1 MSKENKKQEK
11 TTKLKDDEE
20 EYDEIK
26 GLDPSFF
33 ELNRENYL
41 KNLKMR
47 FAHLNTNSVII
58 FQGGRLAPKYD
69 TDTNYYY
76 FDQESNFYYIT
87 GVREPNM
94 LFVLDVQS
102 GEGALFYE
110 KAEEEDKIWMEVPS
124 VEDIEKKYGIKTYLR
139 KDLDRFLQKR
149 NMEVIYILD
158 GLNENSGL
166 PVYSA
171 ELNFI
176 GDYAYL
182 NKKINHDKYIYMVL
196 CDTRGVK
203 NEREKKLLK
212 YIAKISNEAHM
223 ALMKY
228 MSVGLN
234 ERDTE
239 NFFLQ
244 YLRDKYYPRFMAY
257 GCICASGKNAATL
270 HYILNNRDMEDGDI
284 YLTDM
289 GIRFLGYCSDIS
301 ATFPVNGKFTEMQ
314 KKIYNIVLESN
325 RTVIDSMK
333 PGITKYAEIDKLSKI
348 VILKGLQKIGILKN
362 DYDAEDM
369 FNDGLARTFMPHT
382 VGHFLGLDVH
392 DLGRKAVTYKSNAIL
407 QNGNFITVE
416 PGIYF
421 IDFLMDEAEQSPIL
435 SKYINIEEL
444 EKYRGFGGVRIED
457 DVMFGEDS
465 VESYQ
470 AELPRTIE
478 EIENY
483 MKKE

>member
-1 MSKENKKQEK
+1 MSINSKKEKE
-11 TTKLKDDEE
+11 LKDDEE
-20 EYDEIK
+20 IYDEIK

-33 ELNRENYL
+33 KLNRENYL
-41 KNLKMR
+41 RNLKMR

-58 FQGGRLAPKYD
+58 FQGGRLTPKYD
-69 TDTNYYY
+69 SDVYYYY
-76 FDQESNFYYIT
+76 FDQESNFFYLT

-94 LFVLDVQS
+94 LFILDVQNE
-102 GEGALFYE
+102 EGSLFYE
-110 KAEEEDKIWMEVPS
+110 QDPEDYKVWMDVPT

-139 KDLDRFLQKR
+139 KDLERFLQKR
-149 NMEVIYILD
+149 NMEIIYILD
-158 GLNENSGL
+158 GLNENSSL

-171 ELNFI
+171 ELDFV

-244 YLRDKYYPRFMAY
+244 YLRDKYYTRFMAY
-257 GCICASGKNAATL
+257 GCICASGPNAATL
-270 HYILNNRDMEDGDI
+270 HYVINNRDMESGDI

-289 GIRFLGYCSDIS
+289 GIRFCGYCSDIS
-301 ATFPVNGKFTEMQ
+301 ATFPVNGKFTEKQ
-314 KKIYNIVLESN
+314 SKIYNIVLDSN
-325 RTVIDSMK
+325 RTVINYMK

-362 DYDAEDM
+362 EYDAEDM

-392 DLGRKAVTYKSNAIL
+392 DLGRKSVTYKSNAIL

-457 DVMFGEDS
+457 DVMIEEDY

-470 AELPRTIE
+470 KELPRTVE
-478 EIENY
+478 EIEAY
-483 MKKE
+483 MKK

>member
-1 MSKENKKQEK
+1 MSK
-11 TTKLKDDEE
+11 TKAD
-20 EYDEIK
+20 EYDEIT

-33 ELNRENYL
+33 KINRDNYL

-47 FAHLNTNSVII
+47 FSHLNENSVIV

-69 TDTNYYY
+69 NDTNYYY
-76 FDQESNFYYIT
+76 FDQESNFYYLT

-94 LFVLDVQS
+94 HFVLDVQS
-102 GEGALFYE
+102 GEGCLFYE
-110 KAEEEDKIWMEVPS
+110 KEPEENQVWMVVPTC
-124 VEDIEKKYGIKTYLR
+124 EDIEKKYGIKTLL
-139 KDLDRFLQKR
+139 KSNLEKFLQKR

-158 GLNENSGL
+158 GTNENSDL

-171 ELNFI
+171 ELNFV

-196 CDTRGVK
+196 CDTRRVK
-203 NEREKKLLK
+203 NEKEKKLLK
-212 YIAKISNEAHM
+212 YIADISNEAHM

-228 MSVGLN
+228 MKPGLN

-244 YLRDKYYPRFMAY
+244 YLRDHNYTRFMAY
-257 GCICASGKNAATL
+257 GCICASGANAATL
-270 HYILNNRDMEDGDI
+270 HYVLNNRDMQSGDI

-301 ATFPVNGKFTEMQ
+301 ATFPVNGEFTDQQ
-314 KKIYNIVLESN
+314 KAIYNIVLKAN
-325 RTVIDSMK
+325 RGVIAAMK
-333 PGITKYAEIDKLSKI
+333 PGITKCAELDTLSKKI
-348 VILKGLQKIGILKN
+348 ILEGLQEIKILKEGYTRDQLF
-362 DYDAEDM
+362 DA
-369 FNDGLARTFMPHT
+369 GLAKIFMPHSI
-382 VGHFLGLDVH
+382 GHLLGLDVH
-392 DLGRKAVTYKSNAIL
+392 DVGYKSITYKSNNVL
-407 QNGNFITVE
+407 ENGMFITVE

-421 IDFLMDEAEQSPIL
+421 VDFLMDEAEQSTEL

-457 DVMFGEDS
+457 DVMIGEDS

-470 AELPRTIE
+470 AILPRTVE
-478 EIENY
+478 EIEKY
-483 MKKE
+483 MKEN

>member
-1 MSKENKKQEK
+1 MSK
-11 TTKLKDDEE
+11 TKAD
-20 EYDEIK
+20 EYDEIT

-33 ELNRENYL
+33 KLNRDNYL

-47 FAHLNTNSVII
+47 FSHLNENSVIV
-58 FQGGRLAPKYD
+58 FQGGRLSPKYD
-69 TDTNYYY
+69 NDTNYYY
-76 FDQESNFYYIT
+76 FDQESNFYYLT

-94 LFVLDVQS
+94 HFVLDVQS
-102 GEGALFYE
+102 GEGCLFYE
-110 KAEEEDKIWMEVPS
+110 KEPDENKVWMVVPTC
-124 VEDIEKKYGIKTYLR
+124 EDIEKKYGIKTLL
-139 KDLDRFLQKR
+139 KSNLEKFLQKR

-158 GLNENSGL
+158 GTNENSDL

-171 ELNFI
+171 ELNFV

-196 CDTRGVK
+196 CDTRRVK
-203 NEREKKLLK
+203 NEKEKKLLK
-212 YIAKISNEAHM
+212 YIADISNEAHM

-228 MSVGLN
+228 MKPGLN

-244 YLRDKYYPRFMAY
+244 YLRDHNYTRFMAY
-257 GCICASGKNAATL
+257 GCICASGANAATL
-270 HYILNNRDMEDGDI
+270 HYVLNNRDMQSGDI

-301 ATFPVNGKFTEMQ
+301 ATFPVNGEFTDQQ
-314 KKIYNIVLESN
+314 KAIYNIVLKAN
-325 RTVIDSMK
+325 RGVIAAMK
-333 PGITKYAEIDKLSKI
+333 PGITKCAELDTLSKKI
-348 VILKGLQKIGILKN
+348 ILEGLQEIKILKEGYTRDQLF
-362 DYDAEDM
+362 DA
-369 FNDGLARTFMPHT
+369 GLAKIFMPHSI
-382 VGHFLGLDVH
+382 GHLLGLDVH
-392 DLGRKAVTYKSNAIL
+392 DVGYKSITYKSNNVL
-407 QNGNFITVE
+407 ENGMFITVE

-421 IDFLMDEAEQSPIL
+421 VDFLMDEAEQSTEL

-457 DVMFGEDS
+457 DVMIGEDS

-470 AELPRTIE
+470 AILPRTVE
-478 EIENY
+478 EIEKY
-483 MKKE
+483 MKEN

>member
-1 MSKENKKQEK
+1 MSKN
-11 TTKLKDDEE
+11 DDEE
-20 EYDEIK
+20 TYDEIK

-41 KNLKMR
+41 KNLRMR
-47 FAHLNTNSVII
+47 FSHLNENSVIVL
-58 FQGGRLAPKYD
+58 QGGRLPEKYD
-69 TDTNYYY
+69 SDTTYFY
-76 FDQESNFYYIT
+76 FDQESNFYYLT

-102 GEGALFYE
+102 GEASLFYE
-110 KAEEEDKIWMEVPS
+110 QEPEDNKVWEVVPS
-124 VEDIEKKYGIKTYLR
+124 VEDIEKKYGIKTYLK
-139 KDLDRFLQKR
+139 KDLERFLQKR

-158 GLNENSGL
+158 GINENSDI
-166 PVYSA
+166 PVFSA
-171 ELNFI
+171 ELNFV

-196 CDTRGVK
+196 CDTRRVK
-203 NEREKKLLK
+203 NEKEKKLLK
-212 YIAKISNEAHM
+212 YIAKISNEAHN

-228 MSVGLN
+228 MKVGLN

-244 YLRDKYYPRFMAY
+244 YLRDKYYTKFMAY
-257 GCICASGKNAATL
+257 GCICASGANAATL
-270 HYILNNRDMEDGDI
+270 HYIINNRDMEDGDI

-301 ATFPVNGKFTEMQ
+301 ATFPVNGKFTEKQ
-314 KKIYNIVLESN
+314 AKIYQIVLDSN
-325 RTVIDSMK
+325 RGVINAMK
-333 PGITKYAEIDKLSKI
+333 PGITKYAELDKLSKLI
-348 VILKGLQKIGILKN
+348 ILKGLQDIGILKK
-362 DYDAEDM
+362 DFTAEEM
-369 FNDGLARTFMPHT
+369 FDNGLARTFMPHS

-392 DLGRKAVTYKSNAIL
+392 DVGLRSITYKSNVIL
-407 QNGNFITVE
+407 EKGNFITVE

-421 IDFLMDEAEQSPIL
+421 IDMLMDEAENSPIL
-435 SKYINIEEL
+435 SKYINKDEL

-457 DVMFGEDS
+457 DVMVEDDY

-470 AELPRTIE
+470 KDLIRDIDKIE
-478 EIENY
+478 EY
-483 MKKE
+483 MKK

>member
-1 MSKENKKQEK
+1 M
-11 TTKLKDDEE
+11 TTKEKNEDE

-33 ELNRENYL
+33 ALNRENYI

-47 FAHLNTNSVII
+47 FPNLNTNSVVVL
-58 FQGGRLAPKYD
+58 QGGKLAPKYD
-69 TDTNYYY
+69 SDINYFY
-76 FDQESNFYYIT
+76 FDQESNFYYLT

-102 GEGALFYE
+102 GESTLFYE
-110 KAEEEDKIWMEVPS
+110 QEPEENKVWMNVPTPK
-124 VEDIEKKYGIKTYLR
+124 EIGEKYGIKTYLR
-139 KDLDRFLQKR
+139 KELDRFLQKR
-149 NMEVIYILD
+149 NMEVIYIID
-158 GLNENSGL
+158 GLNENSGN
-166 PVYSA
+166 PVFSA
-171 ELNFI
+171 ELNFV

-196 CDTRGVK
+196 SDTRRVK

-228 MSVGLN
+228 MAPGLN

-239 NFFLQ
+239 TFFLQ
-244 YLRDKYYPRFMAY
+244 YLRDKYYTRFMAY
-257 GCICASGKNAATL
+257 GCICASGANAATL
-270 HYILNNRDMEDGDI
+270 HYVLNNRDMESGDI

-301 ATFPVNGKFTEMQ
+301 ATFPVNGKFTDKQ
-314 KKIYNIVLESN
+314 KKIYNIVLDSN
-325 RTVIDSMK
+325 RTVINSMK
-333 PGITKYAEIDKLSKI
+333 PGITKYAELDKLSKI
-348 VILKGLQKIGILKN
+348 VILKGLQNIGILKSE
-362 DYDAEDM
+362 YDAEDM
-369 FNDGLARTFMPHT
+369 FNDGLARTFMPHS
-382 VGHFLGLDVH
+382 VGHLLGLDVH
-392 DLGRKAVTYKSNAIL
+392 DVGLRSITYKSNVIL
-407 QNGNFITVE
+407 ENGNFITVE

-421 IDFLMDEAEQSPIL
+421 IDFLMDEAEQSPVL
-435 SKYINIEEL
+435 SKYINIQEL
-444 EKYRGFGGVRIED
+444 EQYRGFGGVRIED
-457 DVMFGEDS
+457 DVMVGEDS

-470 AELPRTIE
+470 MELPRTVE

-483 MKKE
+483 MKK

>member
-1 MSKENKKQEK
+1 MSEKKA
-11 TTKLKDDEE
+11 D
-20 EYDEIK
+20 EYDEIT

-33 ELNRENYL
+33 KLNRDNYL

-47 FAHLNTNSVII
+47 FSHLNENSVIV

-69 TDTNYYY
+69 NDTNYYY
-76 FDQESNFYYIT
+76 FDQESNFYYLT

-94 LFVLDVQS
+94 HFVLDVQS
-102 GEGALFYE
+102 GEGCLFYE
-110 KAEEEDKIWMEVPS
+110 KEPDENQVWMVVPTC
-124 VEDIEKKYGIKTYLR
+124 EDIEKKYGIKTLL
-139 KDLDRFLQKR
+139 KSNLEKFLQKR

-158 GLNENSGL
+158 GTNENSDL

-171 ELNFI
+171 ELNFV

-196 CDTRGVK
+196 CDTRRVK
-203 NEREKKLLK
+203 NEKEKKLLK
-212 YIAKISNEAHM
+212 YIADISNEAHM

-228 MSVGLN
+228 MKPGLN

-244 YLRDKYYPRFMAY
+244 YLRDHNYTRFMAY
-257 GCICASGKNAATL
+257 GCICASGANAATL
-270 HYILNNRDMEDGDI
+270 HYVLNNRDMQSGDI

-301 ATFPVNGKFTEMQ
+301 ATFPVNGEFTDQQ
-314 KKIYNIVLESN
+314 KAIYNIVLKAN
-325 RTVIDSMK
+325 RGVIAAMK
-333 PGITKYAEIDKLSKI
+333 PGITKCAELDTLSKKI
-348 VILKGLQKIGILKN
+348 ILEGLQEIKILKEGYTRDQLF
-362 DYDAEDM
+362 DA
-369 FNDGLARTFMPHT
+369 GLAKIFMPHSI
-382 VGHFLGLDVH
+382 GHLLGLDVH
-392 DLGRKAVTYKSNAIL
+392 DVGYKSITYKSNNVL
-407 QNGNFITVE
+407 ENGMFITVE

-421 IDFLMDEAEQSPIL
+421 VDFLMDEAEQSTEL

-457 DVMFGEDS
+457 DVMIGEDS

-470 AELPRTIE
+470 AILPRTVE
-478 EIENY
+478 EIEKY
-483 MKKE
+483 MKEN

>member
-1 MSKENKKQEK
+1 MSK
-11 TTKLKDDEE
+11 TKAD
-20 EYDEIK
+20 EYDEIT

-33 ELNRENYL
+33 KLNRDNYL

-47 FAHLNTNSVII
+47 FSHLNENSVIV

-69 TDTNYYY
+69 NDTNYYY
-76 FDQESNFYYIT
+76 FDQESNFYYLT

-94 LFVLDVQS
+94 HFVLDVQS
-102 GEGALFYE
+102 GEGCLFYE
-110 KAEEEDKIWMEVPS
+110 KEPDENKVWMVVPTC
-124 VEDIEKKYGIKTYLR
+124 EDIEKKYGIKTLL
-139 KDLDRFLQKR
+139 KSNLEKFLQKR

-158 GLNENSGL
+158 GTNENSDL

-171 ELNFI
+171 ELNFV

-196 CDTRGVK
+196 CDTRRVK
-203 NEREKKLLK
+203 NEKEKKLLK
-212 YIAKISNEAHM
+212 YIADISNEAHM

-228 MSVGLN
+228 MKPGLN

-244 YLRDKYYPRFMAY
+244 YLRDHNYTRFMAY
-257 GCICASGKNAATL
+257 GCICASGANAATL
-270 HYILNNRDMEDGDI
+270 HYVLNNRDMQSGDI

-301 ATFPVNGKFTEMQ
+301 ATFPVNGEFTDQQ
-314 KKIYNIVLESN
+314 KAIYNIVLKAN
-325 RTVIDSMK
+325 RGVIAAMK
-333 PGITKYAEIDKLSKI
+333 PGITKCAELDTLSKKI
-348 VILKGLQKIGILKN
+348 ILEGLQEIKILKEGYTRDQLF
-362 DYDAEDM
+362 DA
-369 FNDGLARTFMPHT
+369 GLAKIFMPHSI
-382 VGHFLGLDVH
+382 GHLLGLDVH
-392 DLGRKAVTYKSNAIL
+392 DVGYKSITYKSNNVL
-407 QNGNFITVE
+407 ENGMFITVE

-421 IDFLMDEAEQSPIL
+421 VDFLMDEAEQSTEL

-457 DVMFGEDS
+457 DVMIGEDS

-470 AELPRTIE
+470 AILPRTVE
-478 EIENY
+478 EIEKY
-483 MKKE
+483 MKEN

>member
-1 MSKENKKQEK
+1 MSKN
-11 TTKLKDDEE
+11 DDET
-20 EYDEIK
+20 YDEIK

-33 ELNRENYL
+33 QLNRENYI

-47 FAHLNTNSVII
+47 FPHLNENSVII
-58 FQGGRLAPKYD
+58 LEGGRLAPKYD

-76 FDQESNFYYIT
+76 FDQESNFYYLT

-102 GEGALFYE
+102 GEGSLFYE
-110 KAEEEDKIWMEVPS
+110 QEDEDNKVWMVVPS
-124 VEDIEKKYGIKTYLR
+124 IEDIEKKYDLKTYLR

-158 GLNENSGL
+158 GVNENSDL
-166 PVYSA
+166 PVHSA

-196 CDTRGVK
+196 CDTRRVK
-203 NEREKKLLK
+203 NEKEKKLLK
-212 YIAKISNEAHM
+212 YIAKISNDAHM

-228 MSVGLN
+228 MAVGLN

-244 YLRDKYYPRFMAY
+244 YLRDNYYTKFMAY
-257 GCICASGKNAATL
+257 GCICASGANAATL
-270 HYILNNRDMEDGDI
+270 HYVLNNRDMEDGDI

-301 ATFPVNGKFTEMQ
+301 ATFPVNGKFTEKQ
-314 KKIYNIVLESN
+314 KKIYNIVLDSN
-325 RTVIDSMK
+325 QRVIKAMK
-333 PGITKYAEIDKLSKI
+333 PGITKYAELDKLSKI
-348 VILKGLQKIGILKN
+348 IILEGLQSIGILSK
-362 DYDAEDM
+362 DYTAEQM
-369 FNDGLARTFMPHT
+369 FNDGLARTFMPHSI
-382 VGHFLGLDVH
+382 GHFLGLDVH
-392 DLGRKAVTYKSNAIL
+392 DVGMRSITYKSNVIL
-407 QNGNFITVE
+407 ENGNFITVE

-421 IDFLMDEAEQSPIL
+421 IDFLMDEAEASPIL
-435 SKYINIEEL
+435 SKYIIKEEL

-457 DVMFGEDS
+457 DVMIGEDS

-470 AELPRTIE
+470 LELPRTVE
-478 EIENY
+478 EIEAY
-483 MKKE
+483 MSKE

>member
-1 MSKENKKQEK
+1 MSKN
-11 TTKLKDDEE
+11 DDET
-20 EYDEIK
+20 YDEIK

-33 ELNRENYL
+33 QLNRENYI

-47 FAHLNTNSVII
+47 FPHLNENSVII
-58 FQGGRLAPKYD
+58 LEGGRLAPKYD

-76 FDQESNFYYIT
+76 FDQESNFYYLT

-102 GEGALFYE
+102 GEGSLFYE
-110 KAEEEDKIWMEVPS
+110 QEDEDNKVWMVVPS
-124 VEDIEKKYGIKTYLR
+124 IEDIEKKYDLKTYLR

-158 GLNENSGL
+158 GVNENSDL
-166 PVYSA
+166 PVHSA

-196 CDTRGVK
+196 CDTRRVK
-203 NEREKKLLK
+203 NEKEKKLLK
-212 YIAKISNEAHM
+212 YIAKISNDAHM

-228 MSVGLN
+228 MAVGLN

-244 YLRDKYYPRFMAY
+244 YLRDNYYTKFMAY
-257 GCICASGKNAATL
+257 GCICASGANAATL
-270 HYILNNRDMEDGDI
+270 HYVLNNRDMEDGDI

-301 ATFPVNGKFTEMQ
+301 ATFPVNGKFTEKQ
-314 KKIYNIVLESN
+314 KKIYNIVLDSN
-325 RTVIDSMK
+325 QRVIKAMK
-333 PGITKYAEIDKLSKI
+333 PGITKYAELDKLSKI
-348 VILKGLQKIGILKN
+348 IILEGLQSIGILSK
-362 DYDAEDM
+362 DYTAEQM
-369 FNDGLARTFMPHT
+369 FNDGLARTFMPHSI
-382 VGHFLGLDVH
+382 GHFLGLDVH
-392 DLGRKAVTYKSNAIL
+392 DVGMRSITYKSNVIL
-407 QNGNFITVE
+407 ENGNFITVE

-421 IDFLMDEAEQSPIL
+421 IDFLMDEAEASPIL
-435 SKYINIEEL
+435 SKYIIKEEL

-457 DVMFGEDS
+457 DVMIGEDS

-470 AELPRTIE
+470 TDLPRSVEKIE
-478 EIENY
+478 EF
-483 MKKE
+483 MKK

>member
-1 MSKENKKQEK
+1 MSK
-11 TTKLKDDEE
+11 TKAD
-20 EYDEIK
+20 EYDEIT

-33 ELNRENYL
+33 KLNRDNYL

-47 FAHLNTNSVII
+47 FSHLNENSVIV

-69 TDTNYYY
+69 NDTNYYY
-76 FDQESNFYYIT
+76 FDQESNFYYLT

-94 LFVLDVQS
+94 HFVLDVQS
-102 GEGALFYE
+102 GEGCLFYE
-110 KAEEEDKIWMEVPS
+110 KEPDENQVWMVVPTC
-124 VEDIEKKYGIKTYLR
+124 EDIEKKYGIKTLL
-139 KDLDRFLQKR
+139 KSNLEKFLQKR

-158 GLNENSGL
+158 GTNENSDL

-171 ELNFI
+171 ELNFV

-196 CDTRGVK
+196 CDTRRVK
-203 NEREKKLLK
+203 NEKEKKLLK
-212 YIAKISNEAHM
+212 YIADISNEAHM

-228 MSVGLN
+228 MKPGLN

-244 YLRDKYYPRFMAY
+244 YLRDHNYTRFMAY
-257 GCICASGKNAATL
+257 GCICASGANAATL
-270 HYILNNRDMEDGDI
+270 HYVLNNRDMQSGDI

-301 ATFPVNGKFTEMQ
+301 ATFPVNGEFTDQQ
-314 KKIYNIVLESN
+314 KAIYNIVLKAN
-325 RTVIDSMK
+325 RGVIAAMK
-333 PGITKYAEIDKLSKI
+333 PGITKCAELDTLSKKI
-348 VILKGLQKIGILKN
+348 ILEGLQEIKILKEGYTRDQLFDAGI
-362 DYDAEDM
+362 
-369 FNDGLARTFMPHT
+369 
-382 VGHFLGLDVH
+382 
-392 DLGRKAVTYKSNAIL
+392 TYKSNNVL
-407 QNGNFITVE
+407 ENGMFITVE

-421 IDFLMDEAEQSPIL
+421 VDFLMDEAEQSTEL

-457 DVMFGEDS
+457 DVMIGEDS

-470 AELPRTIE
+470 AILPRTVE
-478 EIENY
+478 EIEKY
-483 MKKE
+483 MKEN

>member
-1 MSKENKKQEK
+1 MSK
-11 TTKLKDDEE
+11 TKAD
-20 EYDEIK
+20 EYDEIT

-33 ELNRENYL
+33 KLNRDNYL

-47 FAHLNTNSVII
+47 FSHLNENSVIV

-69 TDTNYYY
+69 NDTNYYY
-76 FDQESNFYYIT
+76 FDQESNFYYLT

-94 LFVLDVQS
+94 HFVLDVQS
-102 GEGALFYE
+102 GEGCLFYE
-110 KAEEEDKIWMEVPS
+110 KEPDENQVWMVVPTC
-124 VEDIEKKYGIKTYLR
+124 EDIEKKYGIKTLL
-139 KDLDRFLQKR
+139 KSNLEKFLQKR

-158 GLNENSGL
+158 GTNENSDL

-171 ELNFI
+171 ELNFV

-196 CDTRGVK
+196 CDTRRVK
-203 NEREKKLLK
+203 NEKEKKLLK
-212 YIAKISNEAHM
+212 YIADISNEAHM

-228 MSVGLN
+228 MKPGLN

-244 YLRDKYYPRFMAY
+244 YLRDHNYTRFMAY
-257 GCICASGKNAATL
+257 GCICASGANAATL
-270 HYILNNRDMEDGDI
+270 HYILNNRDMQSGDI

-301 ATFPVNGKFTEMQ
+301 ATFPVNGEFTDQQ
-314 KKIYNIVLESN
+314 KAIYNIVLKAN
-325 RTVIDSMK
+325 RGVIAAMK
-333 PGITKYAEIDKLSKI
+333 PGITKCAELDTLSKKI
-348 VILKGLQKIGILKN
+348 ILEGLQEIKILKEGYTRDQLF
-362 DYDAEDM
+362 DA
-369 FNDGLARTFMPHT
+369 GLAKIFMPHSI
-382 VGHFLGLDVH
+382 GHLLGLDVH
-392 DLGRKAVTYKSNAIL
+392 DVGYKSITYKSNNVL
-407 QNGNFITVE
+407 ENGMFITVE

-421 IDFLMDEAEQSPIL
+421 VDFLMDEAEQSTEL

-457 DVMFGEDS
+457 DVMIGEDS

-470 AELPRTIE
+470 AILPRTVE
-478 EIENY
+478 EIEKY
-483 MKKE
+483 MKEN

>member
-1 MSKENKKQEK
+1 MSK
-11 TTKLKDDEE
+11 TKAD
-20 EYDEIK
+20 EYDEIT

-33 ELNRENYL
+33 KLNRDNYL

-47 FAHLNTNSVII
+47 FSHLNENSVIV

-69 TDTNYYY
+69 NDTNYYY
-76 FDQESNFYYIT
+76 FDQESNFYYLT

-94 LFVLDVQS
+94 HFVLDVQS
-102 GEGALFYE
+102 GEGCLFYE
-110 KAEEEDKIWMEVPS
+110 KEPDDNQVWMVVPTC
-124 VEDIEKKYGIKTYLR
+124 EDIEKKYGIKTLL
-139 KDLDRFLQKR
+139 KSNLEKFLQKR

-158 GLNENSGL
+158 GTNENSDL

-171 ELNFI
+171 ELNFV

-196 CDTRGVK
+196 CDTRRVK
-203 NEREKKLLK
+203 NEKEKKLLK
-212 YIAKISNEAHM
+212 YIADISNEAHM

-228 MSVGLN
+228 MKPGLN

-244 YLRDKYYPRFMAY
+244 YLRDHNYTRFMAY
-257 GCICASGKNAATL
+257 GCICASGANAATL
-270 HYILNNRDMEDGDI
+270 HYVLNNRDMQSGEI

-301 ATFPVNGKFTEMQ
+301 ATFPVNGEFTDQQ
-314 KKIYNIVLESN
+314 KAIYNIVLKAN
-325 RTVIDSMK
+325 RGVIAAMK
-333 PGITKYAEIDKLSKI
+333 PGITKCAELDTLSKKI
-348 VILKGLQKIGILKN
+348 ILEGLQEIKILKEGYTRDQLF
-362 DYDAEDM
+362 DA
-369 FNDGLARTFMPHT
+369 GLAKIFMPHSI
-382 VGHFLGLDVH
+382 GHLLGLDVH
-392 DLGRKAVTYKSNAIL
+392 DVGYKSITYKSNNVL
-407 QNGNFITVE
+407 ENGMFITVE

-421 IDFLMDEAEQSPIL
+421 VDFLMDEAEQSTEL

-457 DVMFGEDS
+457 DVMIGEDS

-470 AELPRTIE
+470 AILPRTVE
-478 EIENY
+478 EIEKY
-483 MKKE
+483 MKEN

>member
-1 MSKENKKQEK
+1 MSKN
-11 TTKLKDDEE
+11 DDET
-20 EYDEIK
+20 YDEIK

-33 ELNRENYL
+33 QLNRENYI

-47 FAHLNTNSVII
+47 FPHLNENSVII
-58 FQGGRLAPKYD
+58 LEGGRLAPKYD

-76 FDQESNFYYIT
+76 FDQESNFYYLT

-102 GEGALFYE
+102 GEGSLFYE
-110 KAEEEDKIWMEVPS
+110 QEDEDNKVWMVVPS
-124 VEDIEKKYGIKTYLR
+124 IEDIEKKYDLKTYLR

-158 GLNENSGL
+158 GVNENSDL
-166 PVYSA
+166 PVHSA

-196 CDTRGVK
+196 CDTRRVK
-203 NEREKKLLK
+203 NEKEKKLLK
-212 YIAKISNEAHM
+212 YIAKISNDAHM

-228 MSVGLN
+228 MAVGLN

-244 YLRDKYYPRFMAY
+244 YLRDNYYTKFMAY
-257 GCICASGKNAATL
+257 GCICASGANAATL
-270 HYILNNRDMEDGDI
+270 HYVLNNRDMEDGDI

-301 ATFPVNGKFTEMQ
+301 ATFPVNGKFTEKQ
-314 KKIYNIVLESN
+314 KKIYNIVLDSN
-325 RTVIDSMK
+325 QRVIKAMK
-333 PGITKYAEIDKLSKI
+333 PGITKYAELDKLSKI
-348 VILKGLQKIGILKN
+348 IILEGLQSIGILSK
-362 DYDAEDM
+362 DYTAEQM
-369 FNDGLARTFMPHT
+369 FNDGLARTFMPHSI
-382 VGHFLGLDVH
+382 GHFLELDVH
-392 DLGRKAVTYKSNAIL
+392 DVGMRSITYKSNVIL
-407 QNGNFITVE
+407 ENGNFITVE

-421 IDFLMDEAEQSPIL
+421 IDFLMDEAEASPIL
-435 SKYINIEEL
+435 SKYIIKEEL

-457 DVMFGEDS
+457 DVMINEDS

-470 AELPRTIE
+470 TDLPRSVEKIE
-478 EIENY
+478 EF
-483 MKKE
+483 MKK

>member
-1 MSKENKKQEK
+1 MSKN
-11 TTKLKDDEE
+11 DDET
-20 EYDEIK
+20 YDEIK

-33 ELNRENYL
+33 KLNRENYI

-47 FAHLNTNSVII
+47 FAHLNENSVII
-58 FQGGRLAPKYD
+58 LQGGRLAPKYD
-69 TDTNYYY
+69 ADTNYYY
-76 FDQESNFYYIT
+76 FDQESNFYYLT
-87 GVREPNM
+87 GVREPDM

-102 GEGALFYE
+102 GEGTLFYE
-110 KAEEEDKIWMEVPS
+110 KPDEDDKVWMVVPS
-124 VEDIEKKYGIKTYLR
+124 TEDIEKKYELKTYLR

-158 GLNENSGL
+158 GVNENSDL

-196 CDTRGVK
+196 IDTRRVK
-203 NEREKKLLK
+203 NEKEKKLLK

-228 MSVGLN
+228 MAVGLN

-239 NFFLQ
+239 NYFLQ

-257 GCICASGKNAATL
+257 GCICASGANAATL
-270 HYILNNRDMEDGDI
+270 HYVLNNREMEDGDI

-314 KKIYNIVLESN
+314 KKIYNIVLDSN
-325 RTVIDSMK
+325 RKVIDAMK
-333 PGITKYAEIDKLSKI
+333 PGITKYAELDKLSKI
-348 VILKGLQKIGILKN
+348 VILEGLQNIGILSK
-362 DYDAEDM
+362 DYTAEQM
-369 FNDGLARTFMPHT
+369 FSDGLARTFMPHS

-392 DLGRKAVTYKSNAIL
+392 DVGMKSITYKSNVIL
-407 QNGNFITVE
+407 ENGNFITVE

-421 IDFLMDEAEQSPIL
+421 IDFLMDEAESSPVL
-435 SKYINIEEL
+435 SKYIIKDEL

-457 DVMFGEDS
+457 DVMVGEDS

-470 AELPRTIE
+470 LELPRTVEAIE
-478 EIENY
+478 AF
-483 MKKE
+483 MKN

>member
-1 MSKENKKQEK
+1 MSKESKEKKN
-11 TTKLKDDEE
+11 LKDDEE
-20 EYDEIK
+20 IYDEIK

-76 FDQESNFYYIT
+76 FDQESNFYYLT

-94 LFVLDVQS
+94 LFVLDIQN
-102 GEGALFYE
+102 GEGSLFYE
-110 KAEEEDKIWMEVPS
+110 QEPEENKVWMVVPS
-124 VEDIEKKYGIKTYLR
+124 IEDIEKKYLIKTYLR
-139 KDLDRFLQKR
+139 KDLERFLQKR

-158 GLNENSGL
+158 GTNENSDL

-244 YLRDKYYPRFMAY
+244 FLRDKYYTRFMAY
-257 GCICASGKNAATL
+257 GCICASGANAATL
-270 HYILNNRDMEDGDI
+270 HYVINNRDMEDGDI

-289 GIRFLGYCSDIS
+289 GIRFGGYCSDIS
-301 ATFPVNGKFTEMQ
+301 ATFPVNGKFTEKQ
-314 KKIYNIVLESN
+314 KNIYNIVLDSN
-325 RTVIDSMK
+325 RTVINYIK
-333 PGITKYAEIDKLSKI
+333 PGITKYAEIDKLSKV
-348 VILKGLQKIGILKN
+348 VILKGLQNIGILKSE
-362 DYDAEDM
+362 YDAEDM
-369 FNDGLARTFMPHT
+369 FNDGLARIFMPHT
-382 VGHFLGLDVH
+382 IGHFLGLDVH
-392 DLGRKAVTYKSNAIL
+392 DLGRKTVTYKSNAIL

-421 IDFLMDEAEQSPIL
+421 IDFLMNEAEEDPAL

-457 DVMFGEDS
+457 DVMLGEDS

-470 AELPRTIE
+470 SELPRTIE
-478 EIENY
+478 EIESY

>member
-1 MSKENKKQEK
+1 MSKSS
-11 TTKLKDDEE
+11 EE
-20 EYDEIK
+20 PYDEIK

-33 ELNRENYL
+33 QLNRENYI

-47 FAHLNTNSVII
+47 FPHLNENSVII
-58 FQGGRLAPKYD
+58 LEGGRLAPKYD

-76 FDQESNFYYIT
+76 FDQESNFYYLT

-102 GEGALFYE
+102 GEGSLFYE
-110 KAEEEDKIWMEVPS
+110 QEDEDNKVWMVVPS
-124 VEDIEKKYGIKTYLR
+124 IEDIEKKYDLKTYLR

-158 GLNENSGL
+158 GVNENSDL
-166 PVYSA
+166 PVHSA

-196 CDTRGVK
+196 CDTRRVK
-203 NEREKKLLK
+203 NEKEKKLLK
-212 YIAKISNEAHM
+212 YIAKISNDAHM

-228 MSVGLN
+228 MAVGLN

-244 YLRDKYYPRFMAY
+244 YLRDNYYTKFMAY
-257 GCICASGKNAATL
+257 GCICASGANAATL
-270 HYILNNRDMEDGDI
+270 HYVLNNRDMEDGDI

-301 ATFPVNGKFTEMQ
+301 ATFPVNGKFTEKQ
-314 KKIYNIVLESN
+314 KKIYNIVLDSN
-325 RTVIDSMK
+325 QRVIKAMK
-333 PGITKYAEIDKLSKI
+333 PGITKYAELDKLSKI
-348 VILKGLQKIGILKN
+348 IILEGLQSIGILSK
-362 DYDAEDM
+362 DYTAEQM
-369 FNDGLARTFMPHT
+369 FNDGLARTFMPHSI
-382 VGHFLGLDVH
+382 GHFLGLDVH
-392 DLGRKAVTYKSNAIL
+392 DVGMRSITYKSNVIL
-407 QNGNFITVE
+407 ENGNFITVE

-421 IDFLMDEAEQSPIL
+421 IDFLMDEAEASPIL
-435 SKYINIEEL
+435 SKYIIKEEL

-457 DVMFGEDS
+457 DVMIGEDS

-470 AELPRTIE
+470 TDLPRSVEKIE
-478 EIENY
+478 EF
-483 MKKE
+483 MKK

>member
-1 MSKENKKQEK
+1 MSKESKEKKN
-11 TTKLKDDEE
+11 LKDDEE
-20 EYDEIK
+20 IYDEIK

-41 KNLKMR
+41 KNLKIR

-58 FQGGRLAPKYD
+58 FQGGRLTPKYD
-69 TDTNYYY
+69 SDTNYYY
-76 FDQESNFYYIT
+76 FDQESNFYYMT
-87 GVREPNM
+87 GVRDPNM
-94 LFVLDVQS
+94 LFVLDVQN
-102 GEGALFYE
+102 GEGTLFYE
-110 KAEEEDKIWMEVPS
+110 QEPEDYKVWMTVPS
-124 VEDIEKKYGIKTYLR
+124 LEDIEKKYGLKTYLK
-139 KDLDRFLQKR
+139 KDLERFLQKR

-158 GLNENSGL
+158 GVNENSDL

-212 YIAKISNEAHM
+212 YIADISNEAHM

-228 MSVGLN
+228 MAVGLN

-244 YLRDKYYPRFMAY
+244 YLRDKYYTKFMAY
-257 GCICASGKNAATL
+257 GCICASGPNAATL
-270 HYILNNRDMEDGDI
+270 HYVLNNRDMEDGDL

-301 ATFPVNGKFTEMQ
+301 ATFPVNGKFTDKQ
-314 KKIYNIVLESN
+314 KLIYQIVLDSN
-325 RTVIDSMK
+325 TGVIEYIK

-348 VILKGLQKIGILKN
+348 IILKGLQNIGILKKE
-362 DYDAEDM
+362 YDPEDM

-392 DLGRKAVTYKSNAIL
+392 DLGRKTVTYKSNAIL

-421 IDFLMDEAEQSPIL
+421 IDMLMDEAEQSPIL

-457 DVMFGEDS
+457 DVMIGEDS

-470 AELPRTIE
+470 KVLPRTIK
-478 EIENY
+478 EIEDF
-483 MKKE
+483 MKNK

>member
-1 MSKENKKQEK
+1 MSK
-11 TTKLKDDEE
+11 TKAD
-20 EYDEIK
+20 EYDEIT

-33 ELNRENYL
+33 KLNRDNYL

-47 FAHLNTNSVII
+47 FSHLNENSVIV

-69 TDTNYYY
+69 NDTNYYY
-76 FDQESNFYYIT
+76 FDQESNFYYLT

-94 LFVLDVQS
+94 HFVLDVQS
-102 GEGALFYE
+102 GEGCLFYE
-110 KAEEEDKIWMEVPS
+110 KEPDENQVWMVVPTC
-124 VEDIEKKYGIKTYLR
+124 EDIEKKYGIKTLL
-139 KDLDRFLQKR
+139 KSNLEKFLQKR

-158 GLNENSGL
+158 GTNENSGL
-166 PVYSA
+166 PVNSA
-171 ELNFI
+171 ELNFV

-196 CDTRGVK
+196 CDTRRVK
-203 NEREKKLLK
+203 NEKEKKLLK
-212 YIAKISNEAHM
+212 YIADISNEAHM

-228 MSVGLN
+228 MKPGLN

-244 YLRDKYYPRFMAY
+244 YLRDHNYTRFMAY
-257 GCICASGKNAATL
+257 GCICASGANAATL
-270 HYILNNRDMEDGDI
+270 HYVLNNRDMQSGDI

-301 ATFPVNGKFTEMQ
+301 ATFPVNGEFTDQQ
-314 KKIYNIVLESN
+314 KAIYNIVLKAN
-325 RTVIDSMK
+325 RGVIAAMK
-333 PGITKYAEIDKLSKI
+333 PGITKCAELDTLSKKI
-348 VILKGLQKIGILKN
+348 ILEGLQEIKILKEGYTRDQLF
-362 DYDAEDM
+362 DA
-369 FNDGLARTFMPHT
+369 GLAKIFMPHSI
-382 VGHFLGLDVH
+382 GHLLGLDVH
-392 DLGRKAVTYKSNAIL
+392 DVGYKSITYKSNNVL
-407 QNGNFITVE
+407 ENGMFITVE

-421 IDFLMDEAEQSPIL
+421 VDFLMDEAEQSTEL

-457 DVMFGEDS
+457 DVMIGEDS

-470 AELPRTIE
+470 AILPRTVE
-478 EIENY
+478 EIEKY
-483 MKKE
+483 MKEN

>member
-1 MSKENKKQEK
+1 MSK
-11 TTKLKDDEE
+11 TKAD
-20 EYDEIK
+20 EYDEIT

-33 ELNRENYL
+33 KLNRDNYL
-41 KNLKMR
+41 KNLKIR
-47 FAHLNTNSVII
+47 FSHLNENSVIV

-69 TDTNYYY
+69 NDTNYYY
-76 FDQESNFYYIT
+76 FDQESNFYYLT

-94 LFVLDVQS
+94 HFVLDVQS
-102 GEGALFYE
+102 GEGCLFYE
-110 KAEEEDKIWMEVPS
+110 KEPDENQVWMVVPTC
-124 VEDIEKKYGIKTYLR
+124 EDIEKKYGIKTLL
-139 KDLDRFLQKR
+139 KSNLEKFLQKR

-158 GLNENSGL
+158 GTNENSDL

-171 ELNFI
+171 ELNFV

-196 CDTRGVK
+196 CDTRRVK
-203 NEREKKLLK
+203 NEKEKKLLK
-212 YIAKISNEAHM
+212 YIADISNKAHM

-228 MSVGLN
+228 MKPGLN

-244 YLRDKYYPRFMAY
+244 YLRDHNYTRFMAY
-257 GCICASGKNAATL
+257 GCICASGANAATL
-270 HYILNNRDMEDGDI
+270 HYVLNNRDMQSGDI

-301 ATFPVNGKFTEMQ
+301 ATFPVNGEFTDQQ
-314 KKIYNIVLESN
+314 KAIYNIVLKAN
-325 RTVIDSMK
+325 RGVIAAMK
-333 PGITKYAEIDKLSKI
+333 PGITKCAELDTLSKKI
-348 VILKGLQKIGILKN
+348 ILEGLQEIKILKEGYTRDQLF
-362 DYDAEDM
+362 DA
-369 FNDGLARTFMPHT
+369 GLAKIFMPHSI
-382 VGHFLGLDVH
+382 GHLLGLDVH
-392 DLGRKAVTYKSNAIL
+392 DVGYKSITYKSNNVL
-407 QNGNFITVE
+407 ENGMFITVE

-421 IDFLMDEAEQSPIL
+421 VDFLMDEAEQSTEL

-457 DVMFGEDS
+457 DVMIGEDS

-470 AELPRTIE
+470 AILPRTVE
-478 EIENY
+478 EIEKY
-483 MKKE
+483 MKEN

>member
-1 MSKENKKQEK
+1 MSK
-11 TTKLKDDEE
+11 TKAD
-20 EYDEIK
+20 EYDEIT

-33 ELNRENYL
+33 KLNRDNYL

-47 FAHLNTNSVII
+47 FSHLNENSVIV

-69 TDTNYYY
+69 NDTNYYY
-76 FDQESNFYYIT
+76 FDQESNFYYLT

-94 LFVLDVQS
+94 HFVLDVQS
-102 GEGALFYE
+102 GEGCLFYE
-110 KAEEEDKIWMEVPS
+110 KEPDENQVWMVVPTC
-124 VEDIEKKYGIKTYLR
+124 EDIETLLKSNLEK
-139 KDLDRFLQKR
+139 FLQKR

-158 GLNENSGL
+158 GTNENSDL

-171 ELNFI
+171 ELNFV

-196 CDTRGVK
+196 CDTRRVK
-203 NEREKKLLK
+203 NEKEKKLLK
-212 YIAKISNEAHM
+212 YIADISNEAHM

-228 MSVGLN
+228 MKPGLN

-244 YLRDKYYPRFMAY
+244 YLRDHNYTRFMAY
-257 GCICASGKNAATL
+257 GCICASGANAAT
-270 HYILNNRDMEDGDI
+270 
-284 YLTDM
+284 LTDM

-301 ATFPVNGKFTEMQ
+301 ATFPVNGEFTDQQ
-314 KKIYNIVLESN
+314 KAIYNIVLKAN
-325 RTVIDSMK
+325 RGVIAAMK
-333 PGITKYAEIDKLSKI
+333 PGITKCAELDTLSKKI
-348 VILKGLQKIGILKN
+348 ILEGLQEIKILKEGYTRDQLF
-362 DYDAEDM
+362 DA
-369 FNDGLARTFMPHT
+369 GLAKIFMPHSI
-382 VGHFLGLDVH
+382 GHLLGLDVH
-392 DLGRKAVTYKSNAIL
+392 DVGYKSITYKSNNVL
-407 QNGNFITVE
+407 ENGMFITVE

-421 IDFLMDEAEQSPIL
+421 VDFLMDEAEQSTEL

-457 DVMFGEDS
+457 DVMIGEDS

-470 AELPRTIE
+470 AILPRTVE
-478 EIENY
+478 EIEKY
-483 MKKE
+483 MKEN